1 MRTTSAT
8 SRLVLLVR
16 GTYWLGAIFDALAGV
31 RMVLADRI
39 VVEGVV
45 PGVGFRYAMWTA
57 AALMFSWSSVLVWAD
72 RDPVPRRGVLLL
84 TACPALLGLG
94 IAQGVA
100 VSTGFRTV
108 TAAMPF
114 WGLESALFVIFVV
127 AYLVART
134 LAAGDDRG

>member
-1 MRTTSAT
+1 M
-8 SRLVLLVR
+8 LV
-16 GTYWLGAIFDALAGV
+16 
-31 RMVLADRI
+31 ADRI
-39 VVEGVV
+39 VVEGVA

-72 RDPVPRRGVLLL
+72 RDPVQRRGVLFL

-100 VSTGFRTV
+100 VRTGFRTV

-114 WGLESALFVIFVV
+114 WGVESALFVIFVV
-127 AYLVART
+127 AYLMARAV
-134 LAAGDDRG
+134 AAGEERGGRRTNSRASAAGPE